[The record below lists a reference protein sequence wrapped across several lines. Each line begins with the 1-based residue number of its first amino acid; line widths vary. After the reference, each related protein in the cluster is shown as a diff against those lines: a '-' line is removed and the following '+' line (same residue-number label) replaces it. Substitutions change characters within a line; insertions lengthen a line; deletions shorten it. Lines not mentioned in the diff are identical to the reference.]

1 MYTGVG
7 IEEDE
12 DLNKTCQLD
21 SNYSPQTA
29 EAMSKLSEKDVS
41 YIYIYIFRKL
51 TYSFLSLT

>member
-21 SNYSPQTA
+21 GNYSPQTA

-41 YIYIYIFRKL
+41 YIYILRKL
-51 TYSFLSLT
+51 TYFFLYLT